1 MTIDLLAIA
10 AHRDDA
16 ELTCGGTLLRA
27 HDQGYRTAVL
37 DLTAGETGTRGSAA
51 LRGDEAARAA
61 QVLGLTSRHNADLPD
76 AHVHNTDEARQRVVA
91 ILREL
96 QPKVV
101 ILPFPSGRHPDHRVA
116 AELGRDA
123 CFLAGLARYDAPGG
137 AHRPAKILH
146 TMTYREDATKP
157 TFIVDISDQFARKM
171 EAIRCYSSQFDGLV
185 QAGELFPNGQ
195 DLYSLIETQAGH
207 YGSRIRV
214 RYGEPFFTQETMM
227 VDDVMTLGVRSM

>member
-51 LRGDEAARAA
+51 LRGEEAERAA
-61 QVLGLTSRHNADLPD
+61 QVLGLTSRHNAGLPD
-76 AHVHNTDEARQRVVA
+76 AHLHNTDETRQRVVA

-123 CFLAGLARYDAPGG
+123 CFLAGLARYDAPGS

-157 TFIVDISDQFARKM
+157 TFIVDISDQFDRKM
-171 EAIRCYSSQFDGLV
+171 EAIRCYASQFDGLV

-195 DLYSLIETQAGH
+195 DLYGLIETQAGH
-207 YGSRIRV
+207 YGSRIRT

>member
-51 LRGDEAARAA
+51 LRGEEASRAA
-61 QVLGLTSRHNADLPD
+61 QVLGLTSRHNAGLPD
-76 AHVHNTDEARQRVVA
+76 AHLHNTDEARQRVVA

-96 QPKVV
+96 HPKVV

-123 CFLAGLARYDAPGG
+123 CFLAGLARYDAPGST
-137 AHRPAKILH
+137 HRPAKILH
-146 TMTYREDATKP
+146 TMTYREEATKP

-227 VDDVMTLGVRSM
+227 VDNVMTLGVRSM

>member
-51 LRGDEAARAA
+51 LRGEEAARAA
-61 QVLGLTSRHNADLPD
+61 QVLGLTSRHNAGLPD
-76 AHVHNTDEARQRVVA
+76 AHLHNTDEARQRVVA

-96 QPKVV
+96 HPKVV

-123 CFLAGLARYDAPGG
+123 CFLAGLARYDAPGST
-137 AHRPAKILH
+137 HRPAKILH
-146 TMTYREDATKP
+146 TMTYREEATKP

-227 VDDVMTLGVRSM
+227 VDNVMTLGVRSM